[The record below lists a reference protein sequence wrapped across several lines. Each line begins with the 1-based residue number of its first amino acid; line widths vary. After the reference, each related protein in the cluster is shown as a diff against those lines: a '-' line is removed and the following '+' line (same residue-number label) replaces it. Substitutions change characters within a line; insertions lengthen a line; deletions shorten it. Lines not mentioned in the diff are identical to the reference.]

1 MTSIAAEDLL
11 VRARRGE
18 LGEDE
23 ARRFEIAVGS
33 SRELEL
39 LYEAG
44 MAFDAQAELLP
55 GDEERMGALVAGA
68 LQELERAEP
77 SRVAREARPLP
88 RRRSDARFFATSV
101 GFGMLLAV
109 ALASAWQAAERR
121 HWLGGAAERPPAP
134 PAVPSLAVP
143 RAASPAVVAM
153 SAATAVPASRAP
165 VNPPRRFALTGG
177 APSSRA
183 VVNEL
188 GSAPTREPA
197 PAPASPSELF
207 TRANEARRSGHQQ
220 TAIELYEEL
229 IARYPTAVEAED
241 ARVLVGNLRLG
252 QRSPSAALDEFERY
266 GAIQGA
272 LTPEAL
278 WGRARALRSL
288 ESAEERQVLER
299 IVREYPSSP
308 YANSARQRLRQL
320 SP

>member
-1 MTSIAAEDLL
+1 MTPVAAEDLL

-44 MAFDAQAELLP
+44 AAFDAQAELLP
-55 GDEERMGALVAGA
+55 GDEERMSALVAGA

-77 SRVAREARPLP
+77 SRLAREGRPLP
-88 RRRSDARFFATSV
+88 RRRSDARFFASSV

-121 HWLGGAAERPPAP
+121 HWLGGAPERPTAP
-134 PAVPSLAVP
+134 PAVTSAAVP
-143 RAASPAVVAM
+143 RAPSPPIVAVP
-153 SAATAVPASRAP
+153 AATAVPASRAA
-165 VNPPRRFALTGG
+165 VDPPRRTAVTSS
-177 APSSRA
+177 APSSRV
-183 VVNEL
+183 VVNEP
-188 GSAPTREPA
+188 GPAPASASP

-207 TRANEARRSGHQQ
+207 ARANEARRSGGREA
-220 TAIELYEEL
+220 AIELYEEL
-229 IARYPTAVEAED
+229 IARYPTAIEAED

-266 GAIQGA
+266 GAGA

-278 WGRARALRSL
+278 WGQARALRSL
-288 ESAEERQVLER
+288 ESAQERQVLER

-308 YANSARQRLRQL
+308 YADGARQRLRQL